1 MHAQMHTHL
10 LGQWVHDLS
19 PFALRLSGDFGIRWY
34 GLSYGLGFLVGW
46 FVLRWLAARGRI
58 GLSVERVGDLMIAV
72 MLGVIVGGRLGYVV
86 FYQPALLWDFS
97 AQFPFW
103 GVLQLTRGGMASHGG
118 MIGVVVA
125 AWIIARGARDEMGR
139 RVGRVPM
146 WHVGDCLAAVAPA
159 GLFFGRLANF
169 INGELLGRVVA
180 APGEPGPAW
189 AVKFPQELIDGHAP
203 RLNADQTAQL
213 AAILERFRLPS
224 EASLS
229 YDEFF
234 RTGVARLIATIQS
247 GTSQGQKL
255 AADVAPL
262 LASRHPSQLY
272 QAAAEGIVMAAL
284 LWLIWRVPRL
294 PGVVSAWFLI
304 VYGLLRIATEFYR
317 LPDAHLQLP
326 RVLGLSRGQW
336 LSALMVVLGG
346 VLLAYVFGR
355 ARNRETPK
363 MGGWAR

>member
-1 MHAQMHTHL
+1 MLAQT

-19 PFALRLSGDFGIRWY
+19 PFALRFSGDFGIRWY

-46 FVLRWLAARGRI
+46 IVLRWLAARGRI

-72 MLGVIVGGRLGYVV
+72 MLGVIVGGRLGYVF
-86 FYQPALLWDFS
+86 FYQPALLWDFTS
-97 AQFPFW
+97 QFPFW

-125 AWIIARGARDEMGR
+125 AWMIARGAQDEMGR

-169 INGELLGRVVA
+169 INGELLGRVIA
-180 APGEPGPAW
+180 APGEQGPAW
-189 AVKFPQELIDGHAP
+189 GVKFPQELIDGHAP
-203 RLNADQTAQL
+203 RLSAEQAAQL
-213 AAILERFRLPS
+213 AGILERFRLPS
-224 EASLS
+224 EASVPHS
-229 YDEFF
+229 EFF
-234 RTGVARLIATIQS
+234 RTGVARLIASIQS
-247 GTSQGQKL
+247 GTAQGQKL
-255 AADVAPL
+255 AAEVAPL
-262 LASRHPSQLY
+262 LATRHPSQLY
-272 QAAAEGIVMAAL
+272 QAAAEGLVLAAV
-284 LWLIWRVPRL
+284 LWLIWRAPRL

-304 VYGLLRIATEFYR
+304 VYGLLRILTEFYR
-317 LPDAHLQLP
+317 LPDAHLQLQ

-346 VLLAYVFGR
+346 VLLAYVLGR
-355 ARNRETPK
+355 ARNREMPR
-363 MGGWAR
+363 MGGWGG

>member
-1 MHAQMHTHL
+1 MLAQT

-19 PFALRLSGDFGIRWY
+19 PFALRFSGDFGIRWY

-46 FVLRWLAARGRI
+46 IVLRWLAARGRI

-72 MLGVIVGGRLGYVV
+72 MLGVIVGGRLGYVF
-86 FYQPALLWDFS
+86 FYQPALLLDFS

-125 AWIIARGARDEMGR
+125 AWMIARGAQDEMGR

-169 INGELLGRVVA
+169 INGELLGRVIA

-189 AVKFPQELIDGHAP
+189 GVKFPQELIDGHAP
-203 RLNADQTAQL
+203 RLSAEQTAQL
-213 AAILERFRLPS
+213 ATILERFRLPS
-224 EASLS
+224 EASMT

-234 RTGVARLIATIQS
+234 RT
-247 GTSQGQKL
+247 
-255 AADVAPL
+255 
-262 LASRHPSQLY
+262 ASR
-272 QAAAEGIVMAAL
+272 
-284 LWLIWRVPRL
+284 
-294 PGVVSAWFLI
+294 
-304 VYGLLRIATEFYR
+304 
-317 LPDAHLQLP
+317 D
-326 RVLGLSRGQW
+326 
-336 LSALMVVLGG
+336 
-346 VLLAYVFGR
+346 
-355 ARNRETPK
+355 
-363 MGGWAR
+363 